1 MKNILKVLLLVCV
14 VIGVGSCQKDSTSGN
29 NEQREFI
36 VAFTEQSI
44 PYGEITQA
52 TSIPLIFSHNAL
64 QDGSIEVRV
73 TTQEA
78 ISGQDFTTI
87 PSIDKS
93 NLLIIPFAKGDNSAE
108 FIFENL
114 KVNDPNSDRA
124 VTFTIEKINYSS
136 AVPVIRGFSVLTIS
150 YNASLGGVLAPNVG
164 GPNEKNQVYVDLAD
178 RAMYPVLRDSWDL
191 AFFSDGPEFVVK
203 LNGSIYMA
211 AGVINVSSMDQ
222 VISDNMLK
230 SLQEDIRIGTFDPY
244 NIAYID
250 NPSGNLNQTAISP
263 VDIVDRNNRVYLVNL
278 GNEIGSDQGVIP
290 GSVNVAGP
298 SRGWMKIRV
307 LIREDAYLL
316 QYSEPQEVVYKE
328 VKIPK
333 RAGFNFNFFSFNT
346 QSIVNV
352 EPSKD
357 KWDLNFTVFTNTV
370 DQNGA
375 PMGSYGF
382 SDFIVQ
388 NRYANVQAYMVR
400 IPEGSKT
407 FYKDFTLDQVDPT
420 NFSYDLRIIG
430 DTWRDVSVER
440 VVYKDVFYVLKDSQ
454 GNYYKFRMLS
464 FSDEKGNRGYPRFEY
479 SLLY

>member
-14 VIGVGSCQKDSTSGN
+14 FITVGSCQKDSTSGN

-36 VAFTEQSI
+36 VAFKEQSI
-44 PYGEITQA
+44 PYGEITQP
-52 TSIPLIFSHNAL
+52 TSIPLLFSHNAL
-64 QDGSIEVRV
+64 EDGSVEVRV
-73 TTQEA
+73 TTQQAVFGE
-78 ISGQDFTTI
+78 DFSTI
-87 PSIDKS
+87 PSINQN
-93 NLLIIPFAKGDNSAE
+93 NLLIIPFTKGDNSVDL
-108 FIFENL
+108 IFENL
-114 KVNDPNSDRA
+114 NISDPKSDRV

-136 AVPVIRGFSVLTIS
+136 ATPVIRGFSVLTIS
-150 YNASLGGVLAPNVG
+150 YNASLGGVLAPNLG

-178 RAMYPVLRDSWDL
+178 RAMYPVRRDSWDL

-203 LNGSIYMA
+203 LNGSVYMA
-211 AGVINVSSMDQ
+211 AGVINVSSMTET
-222 VISDNMLK
+222 ISDNMLK

-250 NPSGNLNQTAISP
+250 NPSGNLNQTAISA
-263 VDIVDRNNRVYLVNL
+263 VDVIDRNNRVYLVNL

-290 GSVNVAGP
+290 GSVNVAGQP
-298 SRGWMKIRV
+298 RGWMKIRV
-307 LIREDAYLL
+307 LIRDNAYLL
-316 QYSEPQEVVYKE
+316 QYSKPQEVVYKE
-328 VKIPK
+328 VSIPK

-382 SDFIVQ
+382 SDFILQ
-388 NRYANVQAYMVR
+388 NRYANVQAYMIR
-400 IPEGSKT
+400 IPEGEKT
-407 FYKDFTLDQVDPT
+407 FYKDFTLDQIDPA